1 MTFTVV
7 PNINLQAVD
16 YADAKETVQEV
27 PQFIGEG
34 ANALIQ
40 SGTPLHFF
48 AVTFIIASLVCL
60 IAFVINSELQDKTI
74 ED

>member
-7 PNINLQAVD
+7 PNINLQVVD
-16 YADAKETVQEV
+16 YADAKESVQEV

-34 ANALIQ
+34 AKL
-40 SGTPLHFF
+40 
-48 AVTFIIASLVCL
+48 FIVNYKI
-60 IAFVINSELQDKTI
+60 KTI